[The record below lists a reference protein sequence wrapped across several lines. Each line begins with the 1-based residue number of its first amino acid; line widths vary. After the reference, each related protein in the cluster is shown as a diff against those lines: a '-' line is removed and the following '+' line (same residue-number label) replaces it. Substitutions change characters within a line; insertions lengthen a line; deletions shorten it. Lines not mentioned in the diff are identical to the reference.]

1 MEGKIVYFEK
11 PGVDNTEEVFRIA
24 KSRAKELGIDK
35 IVVSSTRGDTAVHAV
50 EFFKGMKVLVVS
62 YVAGMK
68 ERDIQPFT
76 EENRRKVESGGA
88 VIVTAAHAFAGVSR
102 AIRQKFDTI
111 TIVEIIAQTL
121 RNFGQGMKVV
131 CEISLMAADAGQVRT
146 DEEII
151 VLGGTGR
158 GVDTAVVLQPVD
170 SQRFFD
176 LRIKEILCKPRL

>member
-1 MEGKIVYFEK
+1 MEGKIYYFDR
-11 PGVDNTEEVFRIA
+11 PGHDNTEEVFRIA
-24 KSRAKELGIDK
+24 STRAGELGIKK
-35 IVVSSTRGDTAVHAV
+35 IVVPSTRGDTAVRAM
-50 EFFKGMKVLVVS
+50 EFFKGLEVVVVS
-62 YVAGMK
+62 YVTGMK
-68 ERDIQPFT
+68 EPDVQPFT
-76 EENRRKVESGGA
+76 EENRRKVESAGG
-88 VIVTAAHAFAGVSR
+88 VIVTAAHAFAGVNR

-111 TIVEIIAQTL
+111 TPVEIIAQTL

-131 CEISLMAADAGQVRT
+131 CEISLIAADAGKVRT
-146 DEEII
+146 DEEVI

>member
-1 MEGKIVYFEK
+1 MEGKIFYFEK
-11 PGVDNTEEVFRIA
+11 PGQDNTEEVFRIA
-24 KSRAKELGIDK
+24 RTRAEELGITK
-35 IVVSSTRGDTAVHAV
+35 IVLPSTRGDTAARAL
-50 EFFKGMKVLVVS
+50 EFFKGLNVIVVS
-62 YVAGMK
+62 YVTGMN
-68 ERDIQPFT
+68 EPDVQPFT
-76 EENRRKVESGGA
+76 EENRRKVESGGG
-88 VIVTAAHAFAGVSR
+88 VIVTAAHAFAGVNR

-121 RNFGQGMKVV
+121 RNFGHGMKVV
-131 CEISLMAADAGQVRT
+131 CEISLSAADAGRVRT

-176 LRIKEILCKPRL
+176 LKIKEILCKPRF